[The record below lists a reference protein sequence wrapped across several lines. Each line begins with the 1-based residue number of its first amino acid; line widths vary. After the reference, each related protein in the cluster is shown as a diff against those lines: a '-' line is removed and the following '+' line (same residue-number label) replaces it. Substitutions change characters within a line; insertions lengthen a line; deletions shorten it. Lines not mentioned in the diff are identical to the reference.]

1 MWFTLY
7 IIWTGQG
14 VCSTAQT
21 VSCYKFIDS
30 TIKHIFI
37 HGTFMVKCE
46 TSMGYSFYSKSQ

>member
-21 VSCYKFIDS
+21 VFCYKFIDS